1 MSFVYDIITK
11 RDGGKLSKAAI
22 DRFIKGVTDRTIPDY
37 QISAM
42 LMAICINGLT
52 PEETDNLT
60 LAMTHS
66 GEVFDLSA
74 IDGIKVDKHSTGGV
88 ADTTTLVLAPLTAAL
103 GLPVV
108 KMSGRGLGHTG
119 GTLDKLES
127 IPGFNIN
134 LTRQQAIEQVKKH
147 SIVLMG
153 QTESLA
159 PADKYLYSLRD
170 VTGTVESLPLIASSI
185 MSKKL
190 AAGADAIV
198 LDVKYGNGAFMKTPD
213 SAKALADTMCSIGKR
228 LGVRVKAL
236 ITNMDQP
243 LGNNIGNA
251 LEVIEAAE
259 ILKGKQDGDLK
270 RVALALG
277 AQMLICGDIC
287 ENTSDAY
294 RLMDSCI
301 ASGKALDKFA
311 ELIELQGGNPQVLY
325 DYSLLPQPKC
335 SLTVKA
341 GESGY
346 ISHIDTV
353 AIGRAS
359 VATGAGRLTK
369 ADTLDYSAGI
379 VMNKRLGDRVEIS
392 DTLAT
397 VYSSTQSRC
406 NEAKELI
413 LSAVTI
419 GDMPDIPKL
428 ILDNETE

>member
-1 MSFVYDIITK
+1 
-11 RDGGKLSKAAI
+11 
-22 DRFIKGVTDRTIPDY
+22 
-37 QISAM
+37 
-42 LMAICINGLT
+42 
-52 PEETDNLT
+52 
-60 LAMTHS
+60 
-66 GEVFDLSA
+66 
-74 IDGIKVDKHSTGGV
+74 
-88 ADTTTLVLAPLTAAL
+88 
-103 GLPVV
+103 
-108 KMSGRGLGHTG
+108 
-119 GTLDKLES
+119 
-127 IPGFNIN
+127 
-134 LTRQQAIEQVKKH
+134 
-147 SIVLMG
+147 
-153 QTESLA
+153 
-159 PADKYLYSLRD
+159 
-170 VTGTVESLPLIASSI
+170 
-185 MSKKL
+185 
-190 AAGADAIV
+190 
-198 LDVKYGNGAFMKTPD
+198 MKTPD
-213 SAKALADTMCSIGKR
+213 CATALADTLCSIAKR